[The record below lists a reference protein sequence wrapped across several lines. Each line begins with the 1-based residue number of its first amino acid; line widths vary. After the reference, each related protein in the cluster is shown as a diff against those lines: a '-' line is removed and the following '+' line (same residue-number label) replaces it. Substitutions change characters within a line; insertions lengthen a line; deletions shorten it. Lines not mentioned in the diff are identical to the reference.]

1 MAQVPRVLTFRDFG
15 LKEDPFPFLKR
26 QPITFQ
32 GIGCKEPF
40 AFSCYNPGEKILGK
54 PMYKHLPMA
63 MAYWHTMRGLLAD
76 MFGPGT
82 AVRPWEGPD
91 TMENAENRLRVAFY
105 FMWMQGI
112 EFWCFHDTDI
122 VPYGKDLKEFHANID
137 RIVPLILEL
146 QKLTGI
152 RCGWVTQNLFSHP
165 MYCKGAATG
174 THPIVWAHAFAQTRK
189 MLEVGKKIGARNHVF
204 WGGREGYNELLLL
217 LLGLEQKNLARF
229 LQMAVQYKKQIGAT
243 VQFLI
248 EPKPKEPTVSQY
260 DMCMMVVYGF
270 LRRWGLASHF
280 KGNIEVNHAQLV
292 DLPMEHELTVAA
304 DLGMLGGIDGNQGT
318 FGNGWDTD
326 DFLADPMIAL
336 RIMIVVLK
344 NGGLGRGVINWDAK
358 PRRESFMP
366 EDLFRT
372 HTAGMDTLAYGLR
385 AAALLQQEGK
395 LEAAIAERYAPWLS
409 NLGRGIAEGSM
420 APDAICEAA
429 YAHEPKLGTDIPS
442 SHIESHRYLLVSAM
456 QRCCMGVKS
465 THIEPTWRLAN

>member
-229 LQMAVQYKKQIGAT
+229 LQMAVQYRKQIGAT

-270 LRRWGLASHF
+270 LRRFGLASHF

-292 DLPMEHELTVAA
+292 DLP
-304 DLGMLGGIDGNQGT
+304 
-318 FGNGWDTD
+318 
-326 DFLADPMIAL
+326 
-336 RIMIVVLK
+336 
-344 NGGLGRGVINWDAK
+344 GGLRRGVVNWDAK

-385 AAALLQQEGK
+385 AAALLQQEGR
-395 LEAAIAERYAPWLS
+395 LEAVIAERYAPWLS
-409 NLGRGIAEGSM
+409 DLGRGIADGSM
-420 APDAICEAA
+420 APEAICEAA
-429 YAHEPKLGTDIPS
+429 YAHQPQLGTDIPS
-442 SHIESHRYLLVSAM
+442 SHIESHRYLLTSAL
-456 QRCCMGVKS
+456 QRCCEGVGS
-465 THIEPTWRLAN
+465 THIEPKWRLAN